1 MNPRVDIITFTESD
15 DAVSCDIF
23 YGCDDLRPCAL
34 FLYWATATCAARY
47 CDPWRFARPYR
58 YQIGQDPWYTPFS

>member
-1 MNPRVDIITFTESD
+1 MNPRVDIITFTESG

-23 YGCDDLRPCAL
+23 YGCDESCVL

-47 CDPWRFARPYR
+47 CDP
-58 YQIGQDPWYTPFS
+58 